1 MRFLKL
7 NILIACFFTICSQG
21 YAQSLIEHA
30 PAGFDSLRTKIARG
44 KLDSMVYESKTVG
57 SSRKVFIYTP
67 PGYSKSQKYPVLY
80 LLHGIGG
87 DESEWLKKGH
97 AAVILDNL
105 YADKKVVPMI
115 VVFPN
120 GRAMKNDRAM
130 GNLMDTAKIKAFAKF
145 EYDLLNDLIPFIEK
159 KFPVQADSLNRALA
173 GLSMGGGQA
182 FNFGLTH
189 LDKFLWVGGFS
200 AAPNTKSPE
209 QILPKPGD
217 AKKVMKLCWIS
228 CGDNDNLIYS
238 SRQIHDYFKRNNV
251 PHIYYVEPGA
261 HDFNVWN
268 NDLYLFTQLL
278 FKPVDKS
285 LFAK

>member
-1 MRFLKL
+1 MRLLKF
-7 NILIACFFTICSQG
+7 NILIACFLTIILPG
-21 YAQSLIEHA
+21 FAQKIIEHA
-30 PAGFDSLRTKIARG
+30 PAGFDSVRTKIERG

-57 SSRKVFIYTP
+57 ANRKAYVYLPAGF
-67 PGYSKSQKYPVLY
+67 SKDKKYPVLY

-87 DESEWLKKGH
+87 DESEWLKKGR
-97 AAVILDNL
+97 AKVILDNL
-105 YADKKVVPMI
+105 YADKKAEPMI

-120 GRAMKNDRAM
+120 GRAMKDDRPR

-145 EYDLLNDLIPFIEK
+145 ESDLINDLIPSIEK
-159 KFPVQADSLNRALA
+159 KYPVICDSLHRALA

-209 QILPKPGD
+209 MLVRNTGD
-217 AKKVMKLCWIS
+217 AKKLIKLCWIS

-251 PHIYYVEPGA
+251 PHIYYVEPGV

-278 FKPVDKS
+278 FKPVDKALLS
-285 LFAK
+285 L